1 MLFPELAPAPEPAPI
16 PPPAPVE
23 EAASPLFAPPPE
35 PPAEPTPEPGED
47 VAGLGH
53 PKGRFASLGQKLA
66 HFSRAVSN
74 ATRDVERT
82 EDLVRGIAE
91 ATEKVIEMGSLVA
104 AIRDQANLIAFKAG
118 VREARTPGGAE
129 DNLVLFS
136 PDVKLPADSA
146 EAQSSARFD
155 QMRDMVDRAERTVQ
169 AAHASLVGVTGIAQE
184 VAAGASNQALDAT
197 QQLLSQ
203 SEYLHHMLDDV
214 LARVRSPGGAKGEK
228 SKSERPKPETGRDK
242 A

>member
-1 MLFPELAPAPEPAPI
+1 MPEPMPIPSPAPAAETAAQ
-16 PPPAPVE
+16 PPAP
-23 EAASPLFAPPPE
+23 SPEPE
-35 PPAEPTPEPGED
+35 PPAEPGEE

-82 EDLVRGIAE
+82 EDLVRGIAD
-91 ATEKVIEMGSLVA
+91 ATEKVVEMGSLVA

-118 VREARTPGGAE
+118 VREARGAE

-136 PDVKLPADSA
+136 PDVKLPPDSA

-169 AAHASLVGVTGIAQE
+169 AAHAALVGVTGIAQE
-184 VAAGASNQALDAT
+184 VAAGASNQALEAT
-197 QQLLSQ
+197 QQLLAQ

-214 LARVRSPGGAKGEK
+214 LARVRPHAQPAKGEK
-228 SKSERPKPETGRDK
+228 PKPESGRDK